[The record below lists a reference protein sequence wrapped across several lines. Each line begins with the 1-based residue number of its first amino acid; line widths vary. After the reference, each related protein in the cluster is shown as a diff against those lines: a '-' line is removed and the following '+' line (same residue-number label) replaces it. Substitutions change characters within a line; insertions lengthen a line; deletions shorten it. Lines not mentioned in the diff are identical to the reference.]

1 MRKRKAG
8 KGIELVK
15 VEECNTAKIVVEVDD
30 DLFNAMADAGRQH
43 IATETEPFF
52 GQLGGILPLDEGLD
66 FRQHLL
72 LYKSRTNFIYY

>member
-43 IATETEPFF
+43 IAKDKVACFTYA
-52 GQLGGILPLDEGLD
+52 LNKA
-66 FRQHLL
+66 LL
-72 LYKSRTNFIYY
+72 EMIEELK

>member
-15 VEECNTAKIVVEVDD
+15 VEDYDAVKILVDVDD

-43 IATETEPFF
+43 IVKDKVACFEYA
-52 GQLGGILPLDEGLD
+52 LNKA
-66 FRQHLL
+66 LL
-72 LYKSRTNFIYY
+72 ELCEEIK

>member
-1 MRKRKAG
+1 MKKRKAG

-43 IATETEPFF
+43 IVKDKVACFEYA
-52 GQLGGILPLDEGLD
+52 LNKA
-66 FRQHLL
+66 LL
-72 LYKSRTNFIYY
+72 ELCEEIK